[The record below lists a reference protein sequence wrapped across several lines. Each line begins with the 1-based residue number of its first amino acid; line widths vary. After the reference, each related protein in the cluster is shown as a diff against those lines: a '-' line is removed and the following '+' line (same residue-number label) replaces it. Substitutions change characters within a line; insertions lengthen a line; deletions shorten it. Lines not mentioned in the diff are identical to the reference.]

1 MLEDIL
7 HVCKHEPG
15 RTVKQMVLLFPK
27 MFKRTE
33 YCIICVDENYVQINL
48 LKTKV

>member
-7 HVCKHEPG
+7 DVRKNEPD
-15 RTVKQMVLLFPK
+15 RTVKQMVLLLPN

-33 YCIICVDENYVQINL
+33 YCIKHVDENGVQINL